1 MSSWFF
7 FLPTILFLKSYC
19 MYIFYNSTSCSWC
32 IIQYLLN
39 YFYAIAIF
47 GPFPQSPGKHFE
59 CNQSHLLGLFRQSSE
74 TQLRLSRNIYY
85 LSRNIY
91 YWSYIHQKSMDGASN
106 DACAFARLDCWMLPS
121 GNISWGNK
129 SSYKLYSPHNHAT
142 NFLPY

>member
-1 MSSWFF
+1 MSSWVF

-47 GPFPQSPGKHFE
+47 GPFRQSPGKHFE
-59 CNQSHLLGLFRQSSE
+59 CNQSHLFRQSSE

-91 YWSYIHQKSMDGASN
+91 YWSYIHSKSPWMVHLMMLVHLPGLIA
-106 DACAFARLDCWMLPS
+106 ACCPREIF
-121 GNISWGNK
+121 SWGNK

-142 NFLPY
+142 NCLLPY